1 MRLLRRLLV
10 AILLIVV
17 GALALRTFE
26 VMRGPTLMPWH
37 LVVPPELSAEAIDGT
52 DWRGYLAA
60 EDAAFA
66 TVRRE
71 VTDKLTPD
79 ERSAVNRY
87 DAAAPMYPGRFAQD
101 WNRSYVALPAGAP
114 VGVAVMLH
122 GLTDSPYSQRRL
134 AQAYVARGFAVVAP
148 RMPGHGTVPA
158 GLTTATRAQWIA
170 ATRLAVR
177 EARRLVPAPAPLHV
191 VGYSNGGALATL
203 YAVDALADPTLAPPQ
218 AVILIS
224 PMIGVTRFAR
234 FAGVAGWPALFPA
247 FAKAAWLGIEPEYNP
262 FKYNSFPV
270 RAARESYALTR
281 DVQRAIDA
289 ANASGRLA
297 RIAPIL
303 TFQSVVDFTVSTPAI
318 VRALYDVL
326 PANGSEIVVYDV
338 NRNANFDTLLRPS
351 ARAALTDLFT
361 PAPRRYTTVVI
372 AEAPDGGDGAVAR
385 TVLAGSREE
394 TVTPLSL
401 GFPSAVFSLSHIALP
416 FPPDDPLY
424 GITPDRREN
433 FGVRLGTLALRG
445 ERSTLIVTPDAMLRL
460 TSNPFYADLAERIV
474 RWVVTLPAPPA
485 NAAAIAAAPPRPLP
499 PAPGPAISE
508 VDLTP

>member
-1 MRLLRRLLV
+1 MRLIRRLLV
-10 AILLIVV
+10 ALLLVAV

-26 VMRGPTLMPWH
+26 VMRGPALAPWH
-37 LVVPPELSAEAIDGT
+37 LVVPPELSAEAIDAS
-52 DWRGYLAA
+52 DWKGYLSA

-66 TVRRE
+66 TVRHE
-71 VTDKLTPD
+71 VTERLTPD

-101 WNRSYVALPAGAP
+101 WNRSYVALPSGTP
-114 VGVAVMLH
+114 VGAAVMLH

-134 AQAYVARGFAVVAP
+134 AQAYVAHGYAVVAP

-158 GLTTATRAQWIA
+158 GLTAASREQWIA

-191 VGYSNGGALATL
+191 VGYSNGGALAAL
-203 YAVDALADPTLAPPQ
+203 YALDALADPKLAAPQ
-218 AVILIS
+218 AIVLIS

-234 FAGVAGWPALFPA
+234 FAGVAGWPAVFPT

-281 DVQRAIDA
+281 DVQRALEA
-289 ANASGRLA
+289 AHTSGRLA
-297 RIAPIL
+297 GIAPVM
-303 TFQSVVDFTVSTPAI
+303 TFQSVVDFTVSTPAV

-326 PANGSEIVVYDV
+326 PANGSEIIIYDV
-338 NRNANFDTLLRPS
+338 NRDANFETLLRTS
-351 ARAALTDLFT
+351 ARAALTDLFA
-361 PAPRRYTTVVI
+361 PAPRRYTTTVI
-372 AEAPDGGDGAVAR
+372 ANAPDGADGAVAR
-385 TVLAGSREE
+385 TVPAGARDEI
-394 TVTPLSL
+394 TTPLAQA
-401 GFPSAVFSLSHIALP
+401 FPATIFSLSHVALP
-416 FPPDDPLY
+416 FAPDDPLY
-424 GITPDRREN
+424 GTAPDRRED

-460 TSNPFYADLAERIV
+460 TSNPFYADLADRIV
-474 RWVVTLPAPPA
+474 RWVAALPAPPA
-485 NAAAIAAAPPRPLP
+485 NAAAIPAAAPRPLP
-499 PAPGPAISE
+499 HAPPPAGDGSDAVP
-508 VDLTP
+508 